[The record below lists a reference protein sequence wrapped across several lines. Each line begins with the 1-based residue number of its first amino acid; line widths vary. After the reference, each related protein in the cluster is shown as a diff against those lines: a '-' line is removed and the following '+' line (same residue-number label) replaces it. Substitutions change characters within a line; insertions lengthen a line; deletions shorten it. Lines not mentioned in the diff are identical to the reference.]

1 MVRVSVCPSLTEGL
15 SHSQMTL
22 GQMLAVDH
30 CKMFLLKPSH
40 CSGEGLGDDQG
51 KHKRPEQHTMTR
63 PRSKTLQWRPARLA
77 SSRGYVFSGAA
88 PSGASGSGEGMRVC
102 RELPASSCRPT
113 PDHRGRGQLRRPLS
127 ARAPPPRPRPLRGD
141 PAI

>member
-1 MVRVSVCPSLTEGL
+1 MSSSSKGSQQSLLGSQRALQKPPRPSRVPLITI
-15 SHSQMTL
+15 T
-22 GQMLAVDH
+22 
-30 CKMFLLKPSH
+30 